1 MSAFEQVGFGG
12 DDFVSNPEPRC
23 PCLLLLDTSHSMQG
37 RPISELNAGIVTF
50 KDQLAADHLAMK
62 RVEIAV
68 VTFGPVNIDSGF
80 QTPDFW
86 QPPQLSTTGDTPMG
100 QAIEQGL
107 DMLRERK
114 QRYRENGVSYYRPW
128 VFLITDGA
136 PTDSWQTAAQRVRDG
151 EQKNEFSFFAV
162 GVAGADMGVLAQIA
176 PRGPLKLDGL
186 NFRELFR
193 WLSSSLKRVS
203 ASTTGEKVALPPPS
217 GWTEV

>member
-37 RPISELNAGIVTF
+37 RPISELNAGIATF